1 MLDKT
6 HCNSKIREK
15 HTMKTDISYTSDG
28 FFVTLYPNT
37 NHGRNV
43 WNAINESFPGCKIPV
58 TAWAGTKA
66 QIKDAG
72 YSVRKARPV
81 KMTDAE
87 ILAGLEG

>member
-1 MLDKT
+1 MIDKT
-6 HCNSKIREK
+6 HYNTKNSEK
-15 HTMKTDISYTSDG
+15 HTMKTDISYISDS

-37 NHGRNV
+37 NHGRDV
-43 WNAINESFPGCKIPV
+43 WNAINQLFPNCKIPV
-58 TAWAGTKA
+58 SAWPGTKA

-72 YSVRKARPV
+72 YSVRKSRPV